1 MDQGA
6 RAIEEATGA
15 GNSELAHAKINLALH
30 VGAERPD
37 GYHDLESLVVFADI
51 ADAVTARPAAKDAAA
66 TTLELTGPY
75 AVLLEES
82 TAPATNLVL
91 RAAAAVA
98 ALGSRRRARPVHLC
112 LAKRIPIAAGLGGG
126 SADAAATL
134 RLLDRLWGLG
144 LKPKKLAEIALSL
157 GADVPMCLVS
167 QPLIARGVGE
177 IVTPVGGI
185 PPLSVVLAH
194 PGISMPTGAVF
205 AGLGKEKRAG
215 LPALPPKFQSP
226 LDLVF
231 WLRQT
236 RNDLIDPARVV
247 SRKAAAAAKAL
258 ASDPDCLFAR
268 MSGSGAAAFG
278 IFVKP
283 AAAERAAER
292 IKAAKPDWWVAA
304 AMTGGSQRTGT

>member
-1 MDQGA
+1 MDQVA
-6 RAIEEATGA
+6 KAIEDATGA
-15 GNSELAHAKINLALH
+15 GNSDLALAKINLALH
-30 VGAERPD
+30 VLAERPD
-37 GYHDLESLVVFADI
+37 GYHDLESLVVFADV
-51 ADAVTARPAAKDAAA
+51 ADVVTARPAAKGGAA
-66 TTLELTGPY
+66 TTLDVTGPY
-75 AVLLEES
+75 AGALQET
-82 TAPATNLVL
+82 TAPAANLAL
-91 RAAAAVA
+91 RAAQAITATAA
-98 ALGSRRRARPVHLC
+98 RRRAKPMHLS

-144 LKPKKLAEIALSL
+144 LKPDRLAEIAQKL

-167 QPLIARGVGE
+167 QPLLARGIGE
-177 IVTPVGGI
+177 LVTPVSGI
-185 PPLSVVLAH
+185 PALSVVLAH
-194 PGISMPTGAVF
+194 PGISVPTGAVF
-205 AGLGKEKRAG
+205 AGLGKEVRS
-215 LPALPPKFQSP
+215 PLPPLPSKFKSA

-247 SRKAAAAAKAL
+247 SRQAAAAAKAL
-258 ASDPDCLFAR
+258 TSDPDCLFAR

-292 IKAAKPDWWVAA
+292 LKAAKPDWWVTA
-304 AMTGGSQRTGT
+304 AMTGGS

>member
-1 MDQGA
+1 MDEVA

-15 GNSELAHAKINLALH
+15 GNSELARAKINLALH
-30 VGAERPD
+30 VGAERAD

-51 ADAVTARPAAKDAAA
+51 ADVVTARPAPKDIAAMALDLSGPHA
-66 TTLELTGPY
+66 T
-75 AVLLEES
+75 LLEETEPS
-82 TAPATNLVL
+82 SNLAL
-91 RAAAAVA
+91 RAAEAIA
-98 ALGSRRRARPVHLC
+98 ALAPKRRMKPLSLS
-112 LAKRIPIAAGLGGG
+112 LAKRIPVAAGLGGG

-134 RLLDRLWGLG
+134 RLLNRIWGLG
-144 LKPKKLAEIALSL
+144 LKPEKLAEIAVKL

-167 QPLIARGVGE
+167 RPLVARGIGE
-177 IVTPVGGI
+177 KLTPAAGI
-185 PPLSVVLAH
+185 PPLAVVLAH
-194 PGISMPTGAVF
+194 PGVSLATAAVF
-205 AGLGKEKRAG
+205 AGLGKEERSP
-215 LPALPPKFQSP
+215 LPALPAKFKSA

-247 SRKAAAAAKAL
+247 SRKAVAAAKAL
-258 ASDPDCLFAR
+258 ADDPDCLFAR

-292 IKAAKPDWWVAA
+292 LKAARPDWWVAA
-304 AMTGGSQRTGT
+304 AMTGGS